1 MNSLIPL
8 HLIQKI
14 LVNESSFFNYVD
26 DETSRRM
33 WWGALEVIQKEFL
46 IHHSHNGGLWVAAPL
61 PALNDKRY
69 LKKFN
74 GWLWAPEGFT
84 YFKNEKSKC
93 LPYNQS
99 QISSERFEFYNNY
112 KILDLNREDGFDP
125 FLMIITPTFQ
135 CILAISGEKDKKS
148 LIMRNDENSL
158 KKVIELIDLRLSQEN
173 PEESK
178 SFQNKIGSFG
188 ELTFNEEFANYF
200 WPSLSIKLARLIPN
214 ITSQI
219 AFEENSNKTLQI
231 SEAKLLEA
239 ISHEVRTPL
248 STIRTLISST
258 LKKYKMDETIRNRLI
273 EIDNECTEQIDRFGL
288 IFNAAELV
296 KNESSPSQQL
306 TGIDLGEILMK
317 LSPNWVNQLKRR
329 GITLKID
336 IPDELPE
343 VLSNSEKLELMLSG
357 LIDKNTRGLK
367 EGSKLIL
374 ELRPA
379 GQKLKLQLIVHSKEV
394 NIKDDHKLNSSDIGP
409 VLNWNPQT
417 GSLQLSQSATQKL
430 LASLGGRLTRRKDSG
445 LIVFF
450 PVAEIN

>member
-14 LVNESSFFNYVD
+14 LMNESSFFNYVD

-46 IHHSHNGGLWVAAPL
+46 IHHCHHGGLWVAAPL

-69 LKKFN
+69 LKKFS
-74 GWLWAPEGFT
+74 GWLWAPEGLT
-84 YFKNEKSKC
+84 YLKHEKSKC

-99 QISSERFEFYNNY
+99 QISNEKFESFNNY

-135 CILAISGEKDKKS
+135 CILAISGEKDRKN
-148 LIMRNDENSL
+148 LIMRNDKNTL
-158 KKVIELIDLRLSQEN
+158 KKVIELIDLRLTQEN
-173 PEESK
+173 AEESK
-178 SFQNKIGSFG
+178 SFQNKLGSLG
-188 ELTFNEEFANYF
+188 ELTFNREFSNYF

-258 LKKYKMDETIRNRLI
+258 LKKYKMDETIRSRLI

-394 NIKDDHKLNSSDIGP
+394 NIKDDHQLNSSDIGP

-450 PVAEIN
+450 PIAGIN